1 MQVIFPAAT
10 LLYLCFVRPEW
21 CGWDVTEEDIAGRDT
36 TEHAS
41 LQARCRGCDDRNASH
56 ASPTEI
62 VGSVDLVTYHPH
74 SLRLV
79 RCLPTAACALDR
91 PWGWYRL
98 AAALLLMSHTMHRTC
113 VRPWSSRGEVTTR
126 SR

>member
-10 LLYLCFVRPEW
+10 LLYLCFVRPEG
-21 CGWDVTEEDIAGRDT
+21 CGWDVTEEDIAGRDS

-79 RCLPTAACALDR
+79 RCFPVVYALK
-91 PWGWYRL
+91 RL
-98 AAALLLMSHTMHRTC
+98 T
-113 VRPWSSRGEVTTR
+113 W
-126 SR
+126 